1 MAPSTS
7 TTPFNMAG
15 SADKNLIRKEFRP
28 LLFEGRNKKYRDLL
42 KKLKERL
49 ANANA
54 APDPGTAPSR
64 PQ

>member
-1 MAPSTS
+1 
-7 TTPFNMAG
+7 MAG